1 MSSEATPAAPRGGTT
16 DSRTGARTS
25 VLDQV
30 DGGWRALA
38 EEFVG
43 TMLLVMLA
51 VGTAT

>member
-16 DSRTGARTS
+16 GARTGATPS
-25 VLDQV
+25 VLDQI

-38 EEFVG
+38 AEFVG
-43 TMLLVMLA
+43 TMLLVVLA